1 VFLIPQPYK
10 ETSLKSHG
18 YHNLAPKFYCPYK
31 IIKNIGSVAYKLAL
45 PVTSKIHLVFHVSY
59 LNKVVGQNCRVQTIL
74 PKLDE
79 EGSLWLQPEV
89 ILNACEHRLH
99 GRTIKE
105 VLIKW
110 KDTSPEDVTWEP
122 LTIIHKS
129 RRYWITCIENYY
141 NRSLLCWMFPTRRG
155 E

>member
-1 VFLIPQPYK
+1 MKDNLHMAQNRIKKQVDQHCSKWVFQEGDQVFLIPQPYK

-18 YHNLAPKFYCPYK
+18 YHNLAPKFYGPYK

-79 EGSLWLQPEV
+79 EGSLWLQPESIINV
-89 ILNACEHRLH
+89 CEHHFH
-99 GRTIKE
+99 GITIK
-105 VLIKW
+105 
-110 KDTSPEDVTWEP
+110 
-122 LTIIHKS
+122 
-129 RRYWITCIENYY
+129 
-141 NRSLLCWMFPTRRG
+141 
-155 E
+155 